1 LFRRFSVLA
10 HNMPV
15 SITPQSV
22 HGESMD
28 RGTADWAIDFSL
40 WALALLVFGGTI
52 LAFLVW

>member
-1 LFRRFSVLA
+1 VLLI

-15 SITPQSV
+15 SIKPRTV
-22 HGESMD
+22 HGESME
-28 RGTADWAIDFSL
+28 RGAADWAIDFSL